1 MKLIRSCVKSLQ
13 ERLEKKRSLPNVKKL
28 ITDTTPA
35 TRLLSAKYAAQWW
48 TLMVLARSTGITAQN
63 AFQAFT

>member
-1 MKLIRSCVKSLQ
+1 MMLIRSCVKSLR
-13 ERLEKKRSLPNVKKL
+13 ERLEKKRSLPNLKKL
-28 ITDTTPA
+28 ITDATPA

-48 TLMVLARSTGITAQN
+48 ALMVQARSTGITAQN